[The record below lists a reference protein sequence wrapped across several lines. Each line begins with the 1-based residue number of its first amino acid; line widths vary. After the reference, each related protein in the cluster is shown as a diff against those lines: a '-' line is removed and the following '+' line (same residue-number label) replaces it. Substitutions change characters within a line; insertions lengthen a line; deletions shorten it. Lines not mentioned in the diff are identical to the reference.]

1 MCILEVYII
10 IASVLW
16 EENKFEPIDVECF
29 NCSFIS
35 LNLIIYMICWLAKR
49 TGVFVWRWGRH
60 IRQTCGTCSSLF
72 WKGIDQRDRKHF
84 CYAFIRARLAS
95 KDGCYAKNRRPC
107 SWRLVF
113 LVWKLNSYVFL
124 FKTILLLICVGAAQY
139 ACFPSLLKQ
148 LVGPLSLQLADRRSS
163 IVKQVCI
170 IYNAPFALCV
180 LNFVKSSFIAF
191 N

>member
-95 KDGCYAKNRRPC
+95 KDGCYAKNRRPY
-107 SWRLVF
+107 SWWSVSHVGIPMDFCDISLFIGF
-113 LVWKLNSYVFL
+113 LSLC
-124 FKTILLLICVGAAQY
+124 IGASEY

-148 LVGPLSLQLADRRSS
+148 LVGPLNLQLADRRSS
-163 IVKQVCI
+163 IVKQVCAH
-170 IYNAPFALCV
+170 NAF
-180 LNFVKSSFIAF
+180 
-191 N
+191 

>member
-60 IRQTCGTCSSLF
+60 IRKASGTCPGLF
-72 WKGIDQRDRKHF
+72 RKGIDKGDWKSLWNACSRT
-84 CYAFIRARLAS
+84 RLVS
-95 KDGCYAKNRRPC
+95 EDGSNAKNRRPY
-107 SWRLVF
+107 SWWSVSHVGIPMDFCDISLFIGF
-113 LVWKLNSYVFL
+113 LSLC
-124 FKTILLLICVGAAQY
+124 IGASEY

-148 LVGPLSLQLADRRSS
+148 LVGPLNLQLADRRSS
-163 IVKQVCI
+163 IVKQVCAH
-170 IYNAPFALCV
+170 NAF
-180 LNFVKSSFIAF
+180 
-191 N
+191 